1 MPAADHVDH
10 RRALGIG
17 GKEIAAAHLR
27 TAGML
32 ILDRNWR
39 PQSSEAVGEVDLIA
53 RDGDA
58 LVIVEVKTRRSLAF
72 GAPVEAVT
80 RRKIRQLRSLAL
92 AWLDERSIHAPA
104 LRWSTEGMSLD
115 DIAVRSGVSGSQ
127 ARTCLAQAEE
137 MGLVQQRG
145 QDRWVYAPSDGAHG
159 RA

>member
-39 PQSSEAVGEVDLIA
+39 PQSSEAVGEVDFIA
-53 RDGDA
+53 RDGHA
-58 LVIVEVKTRRSLAF
+58 LVIVEVKTRRALAF
-72 GAPVEAVT
+72 GAPFEAVT

-104 LRWSTEGMSLD
+104 LRFD
-115 DIAVRSGVSGSQ
+115 VVAVTIPP
-127 ARTCLAQAEE
+127 A
-137 MGLVQQRG
+137 G
-145 QDRWVYAPSDGAHG
+145 QPVVEHL
-159 RA
+159 RAV